1 MAKKKNVEAKETKT
15 KKGFKETFKEKTA
28 KVKAIWDDYKVAIVA
43 GAIGVASSAALVYLV
58 TEGDGNVTEV
68 PVPTLPEPKEEP
80 KALPEPKSCRSD
92 FDDDMKLEQLICEEI
107 DLASTEAKIMEH
119 FEAVNDLCNEKDI
132 VYNLCGSFGGK
143 LEDNYMGTMIFKD
156 GTCIKDTM

>member
-1 MAKKKNVEAKETKT
+1 MEKKN
-15 KKGFKETFKEKTA
+15 FKETA
-28 KVKAIWDDYKVAIVA
+28 SNIKVKAKNVWDKYKVQIIIG
-43 GAIGVASSAALVYLV
+43 GAAVASTVAVVLLCKEDHAVDV
-58 TEGDGNVTEV
+58 TEFSLDGKEGDSERLG
-68 PVPTLPEPKEEP
+68 TLVLENNN
-80 KALPEPKSCRSD
+80 
-92 FDDDMKLEQLICEEI
+92 DDMELGQLICEEI